1 VIPVGHRALVAV
13 ERADG
18 RYDCHYSHG
27 GAYEWGLLDSLAA
40 ATDGGA
46 PASGDHDEKPS
57 VDPRAVPGVDP
68 APLATGVSFETVVDT
83 HLDFC
88 THEACYRV
96 DRDGT
101 ESFFVCWFG
110 FPAVETYRS
119 GAGALIG
126 IDAADARADGALV
139 RGWFTG
145 AKGVLAAA
153 VDEGRLTP
161 AEARDRLRV
170 RLRAWAGDRTVVFG
184 PDANGAS
191 E

>member
-1 VIPVGHRALVAV
+1 
-13 ERADG
+13 
-18 RYDCHYSHG
+18 
-27 GAYEWGLLDSLAA
+27 
-40 ATDGGA
+40 
-46 PASGDHDEKPS
+46 
-57 VDPRAVPGVDP
+57 
-68 APLATGVSFETVVDT
+68 VSFETVVDT

-101 ESFFVCWFG
+101 EPFFVCWFG